1 MKSTKFVSWF
11 KPFFVLSIICGFA
24 LTATAQNYYPSTVGN
39 TWALLSTD
47 GAERRTYTFEGPET
61 VDGEEFIVLNIAKET
76 VGTDAIVFDKSWVT
90 VAEDGEIILHQV
102 AFDRGAFGIAE
113 ATWDPPVTN
122 FPAALPLGHTWEIVT
137 ETVLQLV
144 GAATTTSTL
153 EVVAI
158 EDVETPIGV
167 FKDCVKI
174 ETNRKAVTALTVI
187 REKEF
192 LWLAPDVGP
201 VKFFD
206 DTNSIAYDLE
216 SYNLVEPT
224 TEETPPTETTEPA
237 KLAADVNGDN
247 IVDIR
252 DLVLV
257 ASNFGETGQNP
268 ADVNGDGQVNI
279 QDLVL
284 VAGAFG
290 ANQ

>member
-1 MKSTKFVSWF
+1 MKPTKFVSWF

-24 LTATAQNYYPSTVGN
+24 LTATAQNYFPSTIGN
-39 TWALLSTD
+39 KWDLLSTD

-61 VDGEEFIVLNIAKET
+61 VDGEEFIILNVAKET

-102 AFDRGAFGIAE
+102 AFDRGAFGVAE

-122 FPAALPLGHTWEIVT
+122 FPVALPLGHTWEIVT
-137 ETVLQLV
+137 ETVLLLV

-174 ETNRKAVTALTVI
+174 ETNREAVTALQRLHENEI
-187 REKEF
+187 

-201 VKFFD
+201 VKFQ
-206 DTNSIAYDLE
+206 DTNEIVFELE

-224 TEETPPTETTEPA
+224 AEETPPTEPA
-237 KLAADVNGDN
+237 EITPDVNGDN

-257 ASNFGETGQNP
+257 ASKFGEKGQNP